1 MPGTNPLL
9 VLIVREAALRSTL
22 VARLAMRG
30 ATVWTG
36 RAFDEKRPASARAPA
51 VLITDEES
59 IEHHPGGAA
68 ALSRDAQWRKVVV
81 LTRGG
86 EPASEDARLF
96 YLARGGAAPALTRLL
111 EDWAAQDA

>member
-9 VLIVREAALRSTL
+9 VLIVREAGLRSTL
-22 VARLAMRG
+22 VARLAMCG

-59 IEHHPGGAA
+59 IEDHPGGAV
-68 ALSRDAQWRKVVV
+68 ALSENAQWRKVIV
-81 LTRGG
+81 LTRGSA
-86 EPASEDARLF
+86 PTSQDTRLF
-96 YLARGGAAPALTRLL
+96 YLARGGAAPALARLL
-111 EDWAAQDA
+111 EAWAQDA